1 MKFAY
6 ADPPYLGCGNKY
18 KEHPQWADCDT
29 IQWHYA
35 LIQRLEDEYPDGWAL
50 SCTSGNLFDLLP
62 LFRQRPRIAAWM
74 KPFAIFKPNVNP
86 AYTWEPVIFW
96 GGRKGDRTRQTV
108 KDHLSC
114 NITLKKGLTG
124 AKPET
129 FCKWI
134 LDLLGFEDG
143 DTLDD
148 LFPGTKIMGNVI
160 EQKKISPE
168 LMKAFS
174 ILLPKQEVSDA

>member
-6 ADPPYLGCGNKY
+6 ADPPYYGCGKLY
-18 KEHPQWADCDT
+18 KEHPEWEDCNNLD
-29 IQWHYA
+29 WHRA
-35 LIQRLEDEYPDGWAL
+35 LIEKLERLYPDGYAL
-50 SCTSGNLFDLLP
+50 SCTSGNLFDLCP
-62 LFRQRPRIAAWM
+62 LFTKRPRIACWQ

-86 AYTWEPVIFW
+86 AYTWEPVIFC
-96 GGRKGDRTRQTV
+96 GGRRGDRTRKTV
-108 KDHLSC
+108 KDHLAC

-134 LDLLGFEDG
+134 LDLLGYEVG

-148 LFPGTKIMGNVI
+148 LFPGTGIMGKVI
-160 EQKKISPE
+160 
-168 LMKAFS
+168 
-174 ILLPKQEVSDA
+174 KQHNAQEAMAI